1 MGQGFAL
8 FAGIARDVIRA
19 SAREA
24 EALGYSSFWVN
35 HPGSTD
41 GLGAL
46 AEAAAATRDVAL
58 GVGVIPLHTRAPAS
72 IVEGVRETRLPLE
85 RLLLGIG
92 SPNPDALK
100 RVRAGVAALRVQLKT
115 RIVVAA
121 LGPHMCRLAGEIAD
135 GVLFNWL
142 TPEYARRS
150 ADLVRAGAAA
160 AKRRPPT
167 VYAYVRLALGPAAAA
182 RLTDEGN
189 RYAGVP
195 AYAAHFE
202 RMGVKPIETA
212 ISGPTP
218 DDIRAGLAKWK
229 GAVDE
234 VVLRAITA
242 NDTLEETL
250 TLVRAAKP
258 A

>member
-1 MGQGFAL
+1 M
-8 FAGIARDVIRA
+8 
-19 SAREA
+19 
-24 EALGYSSFWVN
+24 
-35 HPGSTD
+35 
-41 GLGAL
+41 
-46 AEAAAATRDVAL
+46 
-58 GVGVIPLHTRAPAS
+58 
-72 IVEGVRETRLPLE
+72 
-85 RLLLGIG
+85 
-92 SPNPDALK
+92 
-100 RVRAGVAALRVQLKT
+100 
-115 RIVVAA
+115 VAA

-150 ADLVRAGAAA
+150 AELVRAGAAA

-189 RYAGVP
+189 RYAGIP

-202 RMGVKPIETA
+202 RMGVKPAETA
-212 ISGPTP
+212 IAGPTP